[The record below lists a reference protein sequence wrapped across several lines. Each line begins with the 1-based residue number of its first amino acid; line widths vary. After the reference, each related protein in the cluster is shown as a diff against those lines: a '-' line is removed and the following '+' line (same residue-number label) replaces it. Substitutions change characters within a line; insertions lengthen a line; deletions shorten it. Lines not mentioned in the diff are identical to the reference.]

1 MNELN
6 TDWVLIASIGTVVV
20 ASLVVAIWGWK
31 AFRSMDNS
39 ND

>member
-6 TDWVLIASIGTVVV
+6 TDWVLIASIGSVVV
-20 ASLVVAIWGWK
+20 ATLVAAIWGWK
-31 AFRSMDNS
+31 AFKSMDKT